1 MKKIVKHVS
10 KVGEVVDGIGEVV
23 SSENK
28 IKGVKMKNLIVT
40 TTKKLTKAGGDL
52 GKFVGDN
59 PAVAVEAVKLVYE
72 IQKGRNYRENLRTT
86 AEVEAYH
93 TQAQIQ
99 KAKEIDDFLSK
110 HKDNLKD
117 EDISKLV
124 DTFCSQF

>member
-1 MKKIVKHVS
+1 
-10 KVGEVVDGIGEVV
+10 
-23 SSENK
+23 
-28 IKGVKMKNLIVT
+28 MKNLITT
-40 TTKKLTKAGGDL
+40 TTKKLTKAGGNL
-52 GKFVGDN
+52 GKFIGDN
-59 PAVAVEAVKLVYE
+59 PAVAVESVKLVYE

-124 DTFCSQF
+124 DTFCRRPLHGLCKAF